1 MKYYNTG
8 GQIGS
13 TVGAAATA
21 FIPGVGPLLSP
32 IGGAVGG
39 MLGSLF
45 DKKNKPAKQIQ
56 QTVGGYSFKQGGK
69 IPIGGGAAKFVGPS
83 HEQGGIAVNPSGDPT
98 NPNQAVAEVEGG
110 ETMQDNYIFSDTL
123 KVPGTDMTFAEAH
136 EMLIQE
142 GAPAEEIQQLA
153 QMQEQLNGGTTG
165 SPEQQML
172 APQEQQMLP
181 PSADPAMM
189 AKNGGKLPKYR
200 GGGVAGV
207 QAAMDMGV
215 LDNSKLTNPFTA
227 KRNPYV
233 HAASQ
238 IIPSVTDAGLA
249 LFAPKPKKTPSLSPV
264 RLSETSPVFANA
276 RRNIGAG
283 FRTNP
288 NQTSYAQYISGIN
301 ELGANEANFRND
313 RRRENEDNRLRTGQ
327 YNIENRKY
335 DADNRAKDTA
345 ARIDLMRGAVNTPIQ
360 NYRKDENAR
369 MQNMA
374 SIMVGAA
381 NIPTAAGR
389 RDFMEMANQFKGF
402 AYNKYGGPLKK
413 KAKHK

>member
-13 TVGAAATA
+13 AVGATATS

-45 DKKNKPAKQIQ
+45 DKKNKPSKQIQ

-69 IPIGGGAAKFVGPS
+69 IPIGGGAQKFVGPS
-83 HEQGGIAVNPSGDPT
+83 HEQGGIAISPSGDPT
-98 NPNQAVAEVEGG
+98 NPSQAIAEVEGG

-136 EMLIQE
+136 EKLIQE
-142 GAPAEEIQQLA
+142 NAPPEQIQQLA
-153 QMQEQLNGGTTG
+153 QMQEQMNGGQSQTPMMEMG
-165 SPEQQML
+165 APEVPMG
-172 APQEQQMLP
+172 
-181 PSADPAMM
+181 MM
-189 AKNGGKLPKYR
+189 AKNGGKLPKYTV
-200 GGGVAGV
+200 GGVAGV
-207 QAAMDMGV
+207 QAATDMG
-215 LDNSKLTNPFTA
+215 LINTKLKNPFTA

-233 HAASQ
+233 QAASQ
-238 IIPSVTDAGLA
+238 IIPSAVDAGLA
-249 LFAPKPKKTPSLSPV
+249 LFTPKPKKTPSLSPI
-264 RLSETSPVFANA
+264 RLPETSPTFANA

-288 NQTSYAQYISGIN
+288 NQTNYAQYISGIN
-301 ELGANEANFRND
+301 ELSANEANFRND

-327 YNIENRKY
+327 YNIENKKY

-345 ARIDLMRGAVNTPIQ
+345 ARIDLMRGAVNRPIQ
-360 NYRKDENAR
+360 NYRMDEAVR
-369 MQNMA
+369 MNNMA

-381 NIPTAAGR
+381 NIPNPALMQQYIDLMSQIPGI
-389 RDFMEMANQFKGF
+389 GL
-402 AYNKYGGPLKK
+402 KYGGKLRKYK
-413 KAKHK
+413 